1 MGRRLARELAL
12 KIFYRYEAGDTDLP
26 GVMTVVLDG
35 KKYAE
40 EDRIF
45 CRKLIQKTVECLD
58 EIDKNIMA
66 VLQNWKY
73 DRISVIDRIILRLG
87 TCEVLY
93 FEDIPVQVSINEAIE
108 LGKKYGGGDSGR
120 FINGVIDAIRKSNE
134 SSDNK

>member
-1 MGRRLARELAL
+1 M
-12 KIFYRYEAGDTDLP
+12 P
-26 GVMTVVLDG
+26 GVMTAVLGG

-40 EDRIF
+40 EDRTF
-45 CRKLIQKTVECLD
+45 CRELVKRTVEYLD

-66 VLQNWKY
+66 VLQNWEY
-73 DRISVIDRIILRLG
+73 NRIAVIDRIILRLG

-93 FEDIPVQVSINEAIE
+93 FEDIPAQVSINEAIE

-120 FINGVIDAIRKSNE
+120 FINGVIDAIRKNNE

>member
-12 KIFYRYEAGDTDLP
+12 KIFYRYEEGDTNLP
-26 GVMTVVLDG
+26 GVMTAILGG

-40 EDRIF
+40 EDRTF
-45 CRKLIQKTVECLD
+45 CRELVKRTVEYLD
-58 EIDKNIMA
+58 EIDKNITA
-66 VLQNWKY
+66 VLQNWEY
-73 DRISVIDRIILRLG
+73 DRIAVIDRIILRLG

-120 FINGVIDAIRKSNE
+120 FINGVIDAIRKNNE
-134 SSDNK
+134 SSNNK